1 MNGERRAS
9 RGPGLV
15 ERIGPLLIVL
25 AALSVWEIASVSGLI
40 ASTFFPRPSA
50 IAVSLW
56 HLLATGDV
64 IVHSAATLGRTL
76 AGFAI
81 GAGSGLVLGLAMGAW
96 PRLHALLDPI
106 VALVHPIPKVAVLPL
121 VLVIFGIGEASK
133 VALGALGCF
142 FPMLINTVAG
152 VRAISPT
159 YFEVARSYG
168 AGRLAMF
175 ADVVIPGALPMVM
188 TGARLA
194 LNMSLVLVIAGELL
208 VAQQGLG
215 QAMWFSWQT
224 MRITD
229 VYAWLVVTG
238 ALGVTLNWVLARVAA
253 WSMPWRRDA
262 GGASR

>member
-1 MNGERRAS
+1 MSGGRRRAQAA
-9 RGPGLV
+9 RTA
-15 ERIGPLLIVL
+15 ERIGPVLIVL
-25 AALSVWEIASVSGLI
+25 GALTLWEIASITGLI
-40 ASTFFPRPSA
+40 GSTFFPRPTT
-50 IAVSLW
+50 IAVALW
-56 HLLATGDV
+56 ELFRDGEV
-64 IVHSAATLGRTL
+64 FVHAAATLSRTL

-96 PRLHALLDPI
+96 PRLNALLDPI
-106 VALVHPIPKVAVLPL
+106 VALAHPIPKVAVLPL

-168 AGRLAMF
+168 AGHRAMF
-175 ADVVIPGALPMVM
+175 TRVVIPGSLPMVF

-238 ALGVTLNWVLARVAA
+238 LIGVLLNRTLALLAA
-253 WSMPWRRDA
+253 WAMPWSDVRGRP
-262 GGASR
+262 R